1 MMNINPIS
9 LPAAET
15 PRPTSARTP
24 VEAPAAAAPA
34 PPIAAAAD
42 TQARAADPESLKQ
55 AAAAANEALKTIRSE
70 LDFRVDEDTGRTV
83 VRVVDRETGT
93 VIRQMPSKEL
103 LEIAK
108 TLDRLQG
115 LLVRNSA

>member
-9 LPAAET
+9 QPAAEA
-15 PRPTSARTP
+15 PQPAPARTP
-24 VEAPAAAAPA
+24 VAPTASVAAV
-34 PPIAAAAD
+34 AAAAD
-42 TQARAADPESLKQ
+42 QARAPDPDAVKE
-55 AAAAANEALKTIRSE
+55 AVAAANDAMKGIKSE
-70 LDFRVDEDTGRTV
+70 LDFSIDEDTGRTV
-83 VRVVDRETGT
+83 VRVVDRRTGDI
-93 VIRQMPSKEL
+93 IRQMPAKEL

>member
-9 LPAAET
+9 LPAAEAS
-15 PRPTSARTP
+15 RSASARTAVP
-24 VEAPAAAAPA
+24 VPAPVAPTPPVAPAA
-34 PPIAAAAD
+34 D
-42 TQARAADPESLKQ
+42 VQARAADPEAVTR
-55 AAAAANEALKTIRSE
+55 AAAAANEALKAIRSE

-93 VIRQMPSKEL
+93 VIRQMPSREL

-108 TLDRLQG
+108 TLDKLQG